1 MMLCCPENASG
12 AAGGGPVAGPSSSGG
27 PPSLAGDGSFSF
39 CNNSQSTDDLG
50 VESMCDDLDFD
61 FNFEEAAAASSSS
74 LCQQQPGF
82 SYRYVLFCLFK
93 ISLPNFFLCF
103 RASPTINAFLV
114 FVLPATAK
122 SPPPL
127 TPQIPA
133 A

>member
-1 MMLCCPENASG
+1 MPDRIKVRSDGGANLPYIERKNFFPFLQNESDEPMMLCCPENASG

-61 FNFEEAAAASSSS
+61 FNFEEAAAASTSS

-82 SYRYVLFCLFK
+82 SYRYVLFL
-93 ISLPNFFLCF
+93 S
-103 RASPTINAFLV
+103 V
-114 FVLPATAK
+114 
-122 SPPPL
+122 
-127 TPQIPA
+127 
-133 A
+133 